1 MGIGGKF
8 WGGLI
13 GLIQGGPLGAV
24 IGAVLGH
31 ALFDGEEKGH
41 SPSQAAQREAVKLAY
56 FTALFSMLAKLAKAD
71 GHIHPREAELVSKFI
86 KMNNFDDEAKAFAKR
101 VFNEAK
107 HQSVTFDDFARDFY
121 RLTGNQPM
129 LHNSILAMLCQV
141 AAADGVLHPA
151 EKRCLESAAQ
161 IFRVSPAA
169 FKAIMAQYFGKA
181 ATTSAQLDRSYKIL
195 NCSENSSV
203 DEIKK
208 SYKRLVKEFHPDTL
222 VSKGLPEEL
231 MTQAAERFRE
241 VQEAYEQV
249 RKKRGF

>member
-13 GLIQGGPLGAV
+13 GLIQGGP
-24 IGAVLGH
+24 IGAVLGAVLGH
-31 ALFDGEEKGH
+31 VIFDGDEKQ
-41 SPSQAAQREAVKLAY
+41 SLPNSQNKSVQLAY

-86 KMNNFDDEAKAFAKR
+86 KMNNFDAEARAFAKK

-107 HQSVTFDDFARDFY
+107 HQSATFDDFARDFY
-121 RLTGNQPM
+121 RLSGNQPM

-151 EKRCLESAAQ
+151 EEQCLKSAAQ
-161 IFRVSPAA
+161 IFRISPRA
-169 FKAIMAQYFGKA
+169 FQAIMAQYFGQ
-181 ATTSAQLDRSYKIL
+181 ATTADKIDRYYKIL
-195 NCSENSSV
+195 NCSESSSV

-208 SYKRLVKEFHPDTL
+208 NYKKLVKEYHPDTL

-231 MTQAAERFRE
+231 MKQAAERFRE
-241 VQEAYEQV
+241 VQEAYEQI